1 MAKEE
6 VANWPGIGFIAKLN
20 DTMFIARRAADARR
34 QQVEMRARIDA
45 GAHLCFFPEGTS
57 TDSRHIA
64 PFKPALFQVYL
75 SDDLRDTMQIQPVA
89 LGWIPP
95 AGQPDI
101 FYGWWGEMGMG
112 DSIWH
117 IACRS
122 SGGRVIVNWRPAL
135 NPSAFADRK
144 QLAAAAER
152 SVRDGLAEV
161 GIVAG

>member
-1 MAKEE
+1 
-6 VANWPGIGFIAKLN
+6 
-20 DTMFIARRAADARR
+20 
-34 QQVEMRARIDA
+34 
-45 GAHLCFFPEGTS
+45 
-57 TDSRHIA
+57 
-64 PFKPALFQVYL
+64 
-75 SDDLRDTMQIQPVA
+75 MQIQPVA